1 MNRLTLSDPELKVL
15 LDQVMNSRTALYGAL
30 QDSIVDADLLL
41 SGKRLKTIICIFLVA
56 YLFFLAYE

>member
-41 SGKRLKTIICIFLVA
+41 SGKSLKTIIACFIFRV
-56 YLFFLAYE
+56 

>member
-41 SGKRLKTIICIFLVA
+41 SGKRLKTIMSFFLLKN
-56 YLFFLAYE
+56 LFFS